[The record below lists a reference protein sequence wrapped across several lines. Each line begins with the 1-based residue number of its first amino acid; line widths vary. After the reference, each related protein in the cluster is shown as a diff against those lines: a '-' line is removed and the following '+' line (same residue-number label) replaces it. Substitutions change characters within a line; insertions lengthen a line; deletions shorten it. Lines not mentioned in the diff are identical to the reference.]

1 MGRDGINQCFL
12 SCWIAHLQTPVTCTW
27 GADLEMTRIFLTF
40 NNNKIGFKMDWLL
53 ANKEWVFSGAGVTAI
68 VGFIAFIMK
77 NTPQQPQ
84 VQSVKQTVSINVSDE
99 TKHQD
104 IDEETKPK
112 RTIPIEELK
121 KSATILFIDD
131 DKTFK
136 IVGILKKM
144 GWLNTKLIKD
154 INSLSDHN
162 VVESNVLFIDIQ
174 GVGKLLQLKD
184 EGLGLALA
192 IKRRYPEKKIIIYS
206 AQEDGAR
213 FHEALS
219 EADYSLPKTAEPVR
233 FEETIIK
240 VFAK

>member
-1 MGRDGINQCFL
+1 MGECK
-12 SCWIAHLQTPVTCTW
+12 V
-27 GADLEMTRIFLTF
+27 E
-40 NNNKIGFKMDWLL
+40 WLF
-53 ANKEWVFSGAGVTAI
+53 ANKEWIFSGAGLTIILGVMAI
-68 VGFIAFIMK
+68 FKKK
-77 NTPQQPQ
+77 NQSLHELPPDQQKS
-84 VQSVKQTVSINVSDE
+84 VQQTVSINMNNGMNHNSQHGDSSGPQPQHVPS
-99 TKHQD
+99 
-104 IDEETKPK
+104 
-112 RTIPIEELK
+112 IEELK
-121 KSATILFIDD
+121 KSTTILFIDD

-144 GWLNTKLIKD
+144 GWLNTRLIKD

-162 VVESNVLFIDIQ
+162 VVDANILFIDIQ

-192 IKRRYPEKKIIIYS
+192 IKRRYPAKKIIIYS
-206 AQEDGAR
+206 AQADGER

-240 VFAK
+240 VLTQ

>member
-1 MGRDGINQCFL
+1 
-12 SCWIAHLQTPVTCTW
+12 
-27 GADLEMTRIFLTF
+27 
-40 NNNKIGFKMDWLL
+40 MDWLL
-53 ANKEWVFSGAGVTAI
+53 ANKEWIFSGVGVTVM
-68 VGFIAFIMK
+68 VGYIALFTK
-77 NTPQQPQ
+77 KTSQQPQ
-84 VQSVKQTVSINVSDE
+84 AQSVNQTVSVNVNDG
-99 TKHQD
+99 TKNQD
-104 IDEETKPK
+104 IDEETMPR
-112 RTIPIEELK
+112 RTVPIEELK
-121 KSATILFIDD
+121 KSTTILFIDD

-162 VVESNVLFIDIQ
+162 VVDSNVLFIDIQ

-240 VFAK
+240 VLTK